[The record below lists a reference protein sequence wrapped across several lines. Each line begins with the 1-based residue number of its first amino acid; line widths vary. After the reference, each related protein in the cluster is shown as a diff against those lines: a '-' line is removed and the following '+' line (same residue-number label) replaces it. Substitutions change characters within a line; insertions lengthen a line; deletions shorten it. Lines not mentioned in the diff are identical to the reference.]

1 MSTKDLIWVVVGVL
15 GAMALILGITFVDKT
30 LADNR
35 TPEQR
40 FVDTVQSQVTGLE
53 HEAGREIIST
63 GMALCGAKERGAT
76 PEQIRQTFTDTGFTA
91 READVFAEAAETH
104 LCDNNG

>member
-1 MSTKDLIWVVVGVL
+1 MSAKELIWVLVGVL
-15 GAMALILGITFVDKT
+15 GGMAVIIGTVFGVGALVDS
-30 LADNR
+30 R

-53 HEAGREIIST
+53 HEADREIIST
-63 GMALCGAKERGAT
+63 GMALCGAIKRGAT
-76 PEQIRQTFTDTGFTA
+76 PDEVRGAFTGTGFTT

-104 LCDNNG
+104 LCGNDG